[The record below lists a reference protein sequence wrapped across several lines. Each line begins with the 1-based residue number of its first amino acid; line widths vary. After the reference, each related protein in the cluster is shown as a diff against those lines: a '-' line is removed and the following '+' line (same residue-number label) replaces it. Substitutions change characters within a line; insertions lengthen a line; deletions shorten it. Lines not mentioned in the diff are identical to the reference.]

1 MLELT
6 RNYRAEN
13 DVDFAEFI
21 ADLRIIK
28 NGDKPD
34 FQVKTYGTTE
44 CRKSLCWTNKTRKA
58 INYKWMQEESRGVDY
73 IIINNIKVFVGLPVI
88 CKSTMSFK
96 KSVDKTENVID
107 LKIMKSLKLL
117 MLLIKVLQLKMTG

>member
-21 ADLRIIK
+21 ADLRIGK
-28 NGDKPD
+28 KGDKPD
-34 FQVKTYGTTE
+34 FKTYSNTE

-58 INYKWMQEESRGVDY
+58 IIYKWMQEESRGNNY
-73 IIINNIKVFVGLPVI
+73 IIINNFKVFIGLPII
-88 CKSTMSFK
+88 CKKTTTIK
-96 KSVDKTENVID
+96 KTIDKTED
-107 LKIMKSLKLL
+107 SKEKKKLK
-117 MLLIKVLQLKMTG
+117 